1 MPSTRQADLR
11 LIAIERFKRAG
22 QNHAAEIP
30 QDRLNRHAHFSRWN
44 ATLDECAAP
53 ENPFVVRPSSLV
65 FASPTGDCGMTV
77 RTKRQSVSH
86 LWWSGAT
93 VANQNDPADGRLA
106 RSLRTKRRIVD
117 AALRLIDGDAEK
129 FSAKAVAKRAGV
141 TVRTVFT
148 HYPAI
153 ETLLVDIS
161 DIVAARFA
169 SLIGPIAPS
178 LPLERRIEKFAA
190 DQARMFET
198 MRGFHR
204 SIRFW
209 RERSPVIGK
218 RFDCYHDAVRE
229 KMRGCFRPELD
240 RISPRSRLYR
250 RH

>member
-1 MPSTRQADLR
+1 
-11 LIAIERFKRAG
+11 
-22 QNHAAEIP
+22 
-30 QDRLNRHAHFSRWN
+30 
-44 ATLDECAAP
+44 
-53 ENPFVVRPSSLV
+53 
-65 FASPTGDCGMTV
+65 MTV

-240 RISPRSRLYR
+240 RISPRSR
-250 RH
+250 RHYFEVLAGIGDWEYWDALRHRGGLSVADAQRALMLALRVVLAGMLVAEPPVAAVAG